1 MSVLHSMKLG
11 IDINRQKE
19 VIAKAVSAV
28 LLLLLKHLKLNH
40 VYQFEFVSQHLVFA
54 NCIPLVLKFINQDI
68 VQYVTAKNRYGVYR
82 TGTSGGFEWLSNS
95 ALPWERFPLFTC
107 ISQ

>member
-68 VQYVTAKNRYGVYR
+68 VQYVTAKNRYGVR
-82 TGTSGGFEWLSNS
+82 RDGDKRWFWMAKGL
-95 ALPWERFPLFTC
+95 
-107 ISQ
+107 

>member
-68 VQYVTAKNRYGVYR
+68 VQYVTAKNRYGVR
-82 TGTSGGFEWLSNS
+82 RDGRQAVVLEG
-95 ALPWERFPLFTC
+95 
-107 ISQ
+107 